1 MLEKYIYNFPP
12 LPNNTPD
19 SLLTYPGR
27 ETNVQGLLLEEIQQ
41 AAPEAYEKR
50 VKRLGV
56 VNAFTDPNFAEAVRA
71 TGTYIPHQARLD
83 GKENG

>member
-1 MLEKYIYNFPP
+1 MKLAI
-12 LPNNTPD
+12 
-19 SLLTYPGR
+19 LTTRTVSQR
-27 ETNVQGLLLEEIQQ
+27 ETNVQGLLLEEIQS

-71 TGTYIPHQARLD
+71 TGINTSFSPSFLVEH
-83 GKENG
+83 G